1 MSLIDWLFG
10 RKPEPPRYDPLVP
23 LELDVDAF
31 LGRDPT
37 APSTPPDFGVKAPV
51 PPVPPSR
58 LYRETSR
65 MAWESMIGPGAEL
78 DRAIMSELRYARN
91 HGEAGLTCQ
100 QIELATGRSHQSV
113 SANLRHLVE
122 KGFVEDSGSRGETT
136 SGRRAMCWRL
146 TPMAERDPAEI
157 GEVCMA

>member
-1 MSLIDWLFG
+1 MNLIDWLFG

-37 APSTPPDFGVKAPV
+37 V